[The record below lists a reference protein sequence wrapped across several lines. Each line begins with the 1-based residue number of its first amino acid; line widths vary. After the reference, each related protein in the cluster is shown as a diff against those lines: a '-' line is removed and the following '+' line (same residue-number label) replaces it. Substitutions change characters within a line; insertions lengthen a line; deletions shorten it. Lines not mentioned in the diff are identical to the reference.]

1 MGDENVGWA
10 LKTLYGDE
18 AKLYDMT
25 SIGYQRALK
34 ELRVRSPSLARRVER
49 ILDPVLQKEKLFP
62 RRGLSW
68 RESSE
73 GRKVRLAL
81 LPRNPH
87 LGGDVRTIRKVLGIP
102 EGHVSFSKE
111 DPLVL
116 ELEQTLG
123 VEAATEVVQ
132 ENVAVRWLIV
142 HETLGRPLPLD
153 PGELLPSDMRRSA
166 ESASRVRMGS
176 VGPGWLRRLPEP
188 PGAARLTE
196 RYSLPWWVV
205 QRLKFYVITQN
216 PTYITGLEP
225 YQVNVSFEGLPTKTP
240 GVPRVSFGDPA
251 STASGMRITI
261 RGIDEFTSQQD
272 WLGIW
277 QRYIRP
283 EQDRLWSLRATRPE
297 GRRRDVR
304 RLEEGLSIYIRMLE
318 EGLSVGELVSR
329 SAPFWV
335 PEEVEPETLRRLIQD
350 LASVLAPK
358 G

>member
-1 MGDENVGWA
+1 
-10 LKTLYGDE
+10 
-18 AKLYDMT
+18 
-25 SIGYQRALK
+25 
-34 ELRVRSPSLARRVER
+34 
-49 ILDPVLQKEKLFP
+49 
-62 RRGLSW
+62 
-68 RESSE
+68 
-73 GRKVRLAL
+73 
-81 LPRNPH
+81 
-87 LGGDVRTIRKVLGIP
+87 
-102 EGHVSFSKE
+102 
-111 DPLVL
+111 
-116 ELEQTLG
+116 
-123 VEAATEVVQ
+123 
-132 ENVAVRWLIV
+132 
-142 HETLGRPLPLD
+142 
-153 PGELLPSDMRRSA
+153 
-166 ESASRVRMGS
+166 MGS

-188 PGAARLTE
+188 PGGYCDIRIPLDRAAARLTE
-196 RYSLPWWVV
+196 RYRLPWWVV

-225 YQVNVSFEGLPTKTP
+225 YQVNVSFAGLPTKTP